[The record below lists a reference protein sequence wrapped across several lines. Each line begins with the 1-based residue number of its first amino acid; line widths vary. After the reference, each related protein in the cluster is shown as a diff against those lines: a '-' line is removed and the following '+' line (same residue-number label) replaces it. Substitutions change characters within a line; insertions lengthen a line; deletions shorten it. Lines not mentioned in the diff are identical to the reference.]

1 MKKSATLAASL
12 VGLVLGSAPLHVAA
26 QAAADQWKFSL
37 MPYLW
42 LPSLDGTLRYG
53 PPSAG
58 GATPKVSID
67 SDTLLSDLDFA

>member
-12 VGLVLGSAPLHVAA
+12 VGLLAPLHVAA
-26 QAAADQWKFSL
+26 QAAGDEWKFSL

-42 LPSLDGTLRYG
+42 LPSLDGSLRYG